1 MDTDPSGTDD
11 SLSKR
16 LATDAVMD
24 SLLGREKGSFVRQY
38 IKSHAGDIKMLLDRG
53 LSAPRISNLLS
64 PSLGAQPTTVLAAL
78 RASGL
83 VQKQQKESNGFAVEP
98 ISQKKQP
105 SGQARSLDSDARPA
119 SANSNAGSKAG
130 TFEVQPDSDD
140 L

>member
-1 MDTDPSGTDD
+1 MDTDPPGTDD
-11 SLSKR
+11 SLSKM

-24 SLLGREKGSFVRQY
+24 TLLGREKGSFVRQY

-53 LSAPRISNLLS
+53 LSAPRISKLLS

-83 VQKQQKESNGFAVEP
+83 VQKQQKESNGFAADPVT
-98 ISQKKQP
+98 KKQQ
-105 SGQARSLDSDARPA
+105 SGQSRGTNSDTRPA
-119 SANSNAGSKAG
+119 RANSNAGSKAG